1 MVFYECVLTAK
12 NTASFASLTNTVKSI
27 SSIVVESGGIVRT
40 VQNHG
45 IRNLPHRF
53 KARYPDK
60 EGNRYY
66 KEGRFISV
74 WYDASPR
81 TLNQVENEIRLDDQ
95 ILRYTHLKARN
106 KLWYIN
112 NPNEKKNPYIQKVL
126 AAEKEQAGAL
136 K

>member
-12 NTASFASLTNTVKSI
+12 NTAPFTSLTKLMKTI
-27 SSIVVESGGIVRT
+27 SSTVVENGGIVRT

-53 KARYPDK
+53 KAKYPDK

-66 KEGRFISV
+66 KKGRFISV

-81 TLNQVENEIRLDDQ
+81 VLAKVENEIRLDDQ
-95 ILRYTHLKARN
+95 ILRHTHLKARN

-112 NPNEKKNPYIQKVL
+112 IASEKKNPYIQKVI
-126 AAEKEQAGAL
+126 AMEKEQE
-136 K
+136 